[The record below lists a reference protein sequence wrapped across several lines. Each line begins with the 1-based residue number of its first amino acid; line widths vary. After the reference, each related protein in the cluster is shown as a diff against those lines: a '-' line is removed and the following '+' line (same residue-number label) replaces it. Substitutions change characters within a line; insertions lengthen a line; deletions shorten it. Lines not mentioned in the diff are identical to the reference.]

1 MQIYLYAV
9 GFLFIYYGLLSI
21 IIVVVVVTL
30 VAVCFVCLLSS
41 NGLKPLNKCK
51 KKKGKQPTKMRE
63 KNSLK
68 LS

>member
-9 GFLFIYYGLLSI
+9 GFLFIYCGLLSI
-21 IIVVVVVTL
+21 IIVVVVVDVTL

-51 KKKGKQPTKMRE
+51 KKKGNNQPKCG
-63 KNSLK
+63 KK
-68 LS
+68 IV

>member
-9 GFLFIYYGLLSI
+9 GFLFIYCGLLSI
-21 IIVVVVVTL
+21 IIVVVVVDVTL

-63 KNSLK
+63 KK
-68 LS
+68 IV